1 MYKEIPS
8 SKRKFVEPWLLSLHD
23 RQELLT
29 QGRFKIAYF
38 YEQPNNSTFRYRSFN
53 MCEAIN
59 LKSPLSIISASFFHN
74 DDLDAFAWVAKTA
87 DMLVVCRSGY
97 TENLL
102 RLVTL
107 FKDLNKVVI
116 FDVDDL
122 VFDPSYSLHLALAL
136 DQDPSNTQTLDYWH
150 AYTSRMREAA
160 LLCDGITTTNL
171 YLATIANQ
179 SLGMSGTIIPNSL
192 NTGQVLASQN
202 IYKVKE
208 ANSFA
213 RDSRFTIGYFSG
225 SPSHKKD
232 FQVITNA
239 LRLLLEQREFVDVII
254 AGYIEIDESLSE
266 HSHRISYEPFRD
278 YLSLQHLIANC
289 EICIAPLQYS
299 TFTNCKSEL
308 KYFESAVV
316 GTACI
321 ATPTFTF
328 KQAINNGTNGYLC
341 RAHEWLATLRQAA
354 DNPESIAEISKNAF
368 NSAIVKYGPQSTF
381 EQIVSAYDL
390 GHLLR
395 S

>member
-1 MYKEIPS
+1 MYKEVPS
-8 SKRKFVEPWLLSLHD
+8 SKTELIEPWLLSLHD

-29 QGRFKIAYF
+29 QGRFRIAYF

-59 LKSPLSIISASFFHN
+59 LKTPPSKVSASFFYN
-74 DDLDAFAWVAKTA
+74 YDLIAFEWVAKTA

-97 TENLL
+97 TESLL

-107 FKDLNKVVI
+107 FKDLSKTVI

-122 VFDPSYSLHLALAL
+122 VFDPAYSMQLALAL
-136 DQDPSNTQTLDYWH
+136 GQDPSNAQTLDYWH

-171 YLATIANQ
+171 YLAKIATQ
-179 SLGMSGTIIPNSL
+179 SLGMNASVIPNSL
-192 NTGQVLASQN
+192 NTGQILASQN
-202 IYKVKE
+202 IYKAKE

-232 FQVITNA
+232 FEVIANA
-239 LRLLLEQREFVDVII
+239 LRLLLEQRAFVDVII
-254 AGYIEIDESLSE
+254 AGYIEIDESLSK

-278 YLSLQHLIANC
+278 YLSLQHLIATC
-289 EICIAPLQYS
+289 EVCIAPLEYS

-308 KYFESAVV
+308 KYFESAAV
-316 GTACI
+316 GTACV

-341 RAHEWLATLRQAA
+341 RAHEWLATLLQAA
-354 DNPESIAEISKNAF
+354 DNPESIVEISKNAF

-381 EQIVSAYDL
+381 EQIISAYDV